1 MREFEYPVLDCEA
14 IGGRIR
20 EERVRRS
27 FTIQEVCDA
36 LSVSPQAVGK
46 WQWES
51 GSVESPC
58 RALTIWLP
66 CVPCLMYRWKASCS
80 ERTGC
85 LFDGLCRLSGSVSAD
100 SQHDRKV
107 LPGNGRRDYEILPI
121 NSTNPTLS
129 RIIWYFLF
137 KKQPHMKS
145 ALLLNYA

>member
-46 WQWES
+46 WQRGES
-51 GSVESPC
+51 LPSIDNLV
-58 RALTIWLP
+58 ALCT
-66 CVPCLMYRWKASCS
+66 
-80 ERTGC
+80 
-85 LFDGLCRLSGSVSAD
+85 LFDVSLEGILFGE
-100 SQHDRKV
+100 DRMSFRWAMSA
-107 LPGNGRRDYEILPI
+107 LRQRIGRFTARPKSIAGKWQRDYEILPI
-121 NSTNPTLS
+121 NSTNSTLS

-145 ALLLNYA
+145 TLLLNYA